1 MRSIGAT
8 ILLLATLATPAAAE
22 FPDKPIRLIVPQ
34 APGSA
39 TDTVAR
45 ILGAELTKELGQ
57 QIVVDNRP
65 GGALTIGL
73 DLTAKAEPDGYTL
86 CMGPIGALAI
96 TRHMVAKLPYDIE
109 RDFQPIALVA
119 RGHMLLAVAPDA
131 PFKTIPELID
141 YAKTNPGKLSNASS
155 SNGSPGHVGGE
166 LFKFMTGTDIVH
178 IPYRGG
184 AAATN
189 DLIAG
194 RVQLMFESLNS
205 IAPHA
210 RSGTVRALAVT
221 GERRSPGFPEL
232 PTVAEA
238 GVPGYAAPTWSGV
251 IGPVPASRA
260 PIVDKLNAA
269 INRAIAS
276 AAFKERFAAIG
287 DEPAGG
293 TPEEFAETI
302 SEGFGEVERGG
313 AALGSEA
320 RLTDQS
326 AHSRASGNPVLSFL
340 GPWVPAF
347 AGTSRRILLK
357 AR

>member
-1 MRSIGAT
+1 MRRFAAVA
-8 ILLLATLATPAAAE
+8 LLLVIFAAPAAAE
-22 FPDKPIRLIVPQ
+22 YPDKPIHLIVPQ
-34 APGSA
+34 AAGSA

-45 ILGAELTKELGQ
+45 LLSAELAKELGQ
-57 QIVVDNRP
+57 QIIVDNRA

-73 DLTAKAEPDGYTL
+73 DVTAKSAPDGYTIG
-86 CMGPIGALAI
+86 MGPIGALAI
-96 TRHMVAKLPYDIE
+96 TRHMVSKLPYDIE

-119 RGHMLLAVAPDA
+119 RGHMLLAVAPNA
-131 PFKTIPELID
+131 PFKTVPELIA
-141 YAKTNPGKLSNASS
+141 YAKANPGKLSNASS

-166 LFKFMTGTDIVH
+166 LFKFMTGTEIVH

-184 AAATN
+184 APAIN

-210 RSGTVRALAVT
+210 RQGSVRALAVT
-221 GERRSPGFPEL
+221 GEHRSPGFPDV

-251 IGPVPASRA
+251 IGPAGIPR

-269 INRAIAS
+269 INRAIQS
-276 AAFKERFAAIG
+276 PTFKERFAVIG

-302 SEGFGEVERGG
+302 AKDSAKWKEVVQRSG
-313 AALGSEA
+313 A
-320 RLTDQS
+320 RLD
-326 AHSRASGNPVLSFL
+326 
-340 GPWVPAF
+340 
-347 AGTSRRILLK
+347 
-357 AR
+357 

>member
-1 MRSIGAT
+1 MRRVAF
-8 ILLLATLATPAAAE
+8 LVLFLAAFVTPAAAE
-22 FPDKPIRLIVPQ
+22 YPEKPVRLIVPQ

-45 ILGAELTKELGQ
+45 ILAAELAKDLGQ
-57 QIVVDNRP
+57 QVIVDNRA

-73 DLTAKAEPDGYTL
+73 DVTAKSEPDGYTI

-96 TRHMVAKLPYDIE
+96 TRHMVAKLPYNIE

-119 RGHMLLAVAPDA
+119 RGHMLLAVSPNA
-131 PFKTIPELID
+131 PFKTVPELIA
-141 YAKTNPGKLSNASS
+141 YAKNNPGKLSNASS

-184 AAATN
+184 ALAIN

-210 RSGTVRALAVT
+210 RAGSVRALAVT
-221 GERRSPGFPEL
+221 GEHRSPGFPDV

-251 IGPVPASRA
+251 IGPAGIPR

-269 INRAIAS
+269 INRAINS
-276 AAFKERFAAIG
+276 SAFKERFAAIG

-302 SEGFGEVERGG
+302 AKDSAKWKEVVQRSG
-313 AALGSEA
+313 A
-320 RLTDQS
+320 RLD
-326 AHSRASGNPVLSFL
+326 
-340 GPWVPAF
+340 
-347 AGTSRRILLK
+347 
-357 AR
+357 